1 MNDSIAARAGLTFDN
16 SALCWLLS
24 EYQSTWSTF
33 FFFPLSGLRE
43 HLLSWL
49 IYEYYSD
56 FVKAAFTWVCS
67 INPWW
72 DLKLIKGR
80 YMVKDKKN

>member
-16 SALCWLLS
+16 NALCWFLS
-24 EYQSTWSTF
+24 EYQSTWYTF
-33 FFFPLSGLRE
+33 FFFLAGLLE

-56 FVKAAFTWVCS
+56 FVKAAFICVQYKS
-67 INPWW
+67 M
-72 DLKLIKGR
+72 LGS
-80 YMVKDKKN
+80 